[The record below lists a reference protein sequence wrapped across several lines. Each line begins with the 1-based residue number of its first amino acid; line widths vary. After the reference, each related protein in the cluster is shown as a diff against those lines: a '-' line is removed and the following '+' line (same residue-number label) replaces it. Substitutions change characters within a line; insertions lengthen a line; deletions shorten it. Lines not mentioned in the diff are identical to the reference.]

1 MFKLAWGGIS
11 SFSMLPLR
19 MASVFGG
26 LGLLLSCI
34 YIVYVLVHT
43 LLGNTVPGWSSLM
56 IVLLF
61 FGSAQLLGLGVLGEY
76 LGRVYLKCKNRPS
89 YVVNEKSIPPR
100 QSM

>member
-1 MFKLAWGGIS
+1 
-11 SFSMLPLR
+11 
-19 MASVFGG
+19 
-26 LGLLLSCI
+26 
-34 YIVYVLVHT
+34 
-43 LLGNTVPGWSSLM
+43 M